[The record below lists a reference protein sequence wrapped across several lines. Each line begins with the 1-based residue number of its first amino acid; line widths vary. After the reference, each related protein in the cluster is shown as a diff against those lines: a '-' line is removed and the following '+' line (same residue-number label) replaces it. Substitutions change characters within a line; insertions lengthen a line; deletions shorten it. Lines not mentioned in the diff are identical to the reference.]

1 MDNKAR
7 VDIRQVWGMYE
18 TRSLPDLLDGLVCNF
33 FSEDGISSLE
43 FLPRIRIRKNPPLSG
58 SVSSTTR
65 APFPQRGDFK
75 TQVHVTLGLIST
87 RDTYQPTRAHNIYA
101 GGRGLR

>member
-1 MDNKAR
+1 MDLCATFQQN
-7 VDIRQVWGMYE
+7 G
-18 TRSLPDLLDGLVCNF
+18 T
-33 FSEDGISSLE
+33 SSLE
-43 FLPRIRIRKNPPLSG
+43 FLPRIRIRIRKNPPLSG

-75 TQVHVTLGLIST
+75 TQVHVTLGLISIAQGIHT
-87 RDTYQPTRAHNIYA
+87 SPHARIYIYA